1 MRLKMKI
8 KIPAENYESLSRKI
22 TALNNKAEKL
32 GLEEI
37 TLDIQYAIGVAI
49 PDPKNKGQ
57 FKEEEYFQIEVLGE
71 PPVLD
76 GWKFV
81 GIIEPTP
88 LGNLLIEIRND
99 YPIPDKYRHTDL
111 CDCEHCGVKRD
122 RNTAFVVMNEE
133 TKEFLQ
139 VGRVCLKSYTSDTD
153 PKNIAL
159 YESFF
164 KLRDFETKIPSERM
178 KHMYSSE
185 NVLTFFMKGI
195 ELYPERRSNMLMLA
209 TGNFSHMSVGHDYY
223 NEMVKIRRD
232 IYAHLDDAAYKTA
245 ADFKESILALDDTN
259 NNRIWNY
266 KVVLQEKYTA
276 NPHMVIESVE
286 FKEAYDNRMTL
297 EAKRL
302 AEQMDRMKAREELLE
317 KKKARTTVGVEGEKG
332 VFHVRL
338 EKEPRFIPNDFNGTM
353 LYVFRD
359 KDDNNL
365 SCFHGGKDLFTEE
378 EEKKMIEDKTM
389 FYLQGTVK
397 SFSKYDD
404 EPQTMLKLIKNLGLE
419 PPMDKPKKVKKNTNS
434 I

>member
-1 MRLKMKI
+1 MKI

-32 GLEEI
+32 GLDEI
-37 TLDIQYAIGVAI
+37 TLDIEYAIGVAT
-49 PDPKNKGQ
+49 PDKKVPGKFDEQ
-57 FKEEEYFQIEVLGE
+57 EYFQIEVLGE

-81 GIIEPTP
+81 GIIEPTE
-88 LGNLLIEIRND
+88 LGNLLIEIRRD

-164 KLRDFETKIPSERM
+164 KLREFETIDRSARVKPVYHSEQ
-178 KHMYSSE
+178 
-185 NVLTFFMKGI
+185 VLAFFMKGM
-195 ELYPERRSNMLMLA
+195 ELYPQYRSHMLNLA
-209 TGNFSHMSVGHDYY
+209 TGNYGYESRGHDFY
-223 NEMVKIRRD
+223 NELAQIRRD
-232 IYAHLDDAAYKTA
+232 ISSQLDDAAYKKA
-245 ADFKESILALDDTN
+245 ADFKADILALDDTN
-259 NNRIWNY
+259 NNRLWNY

-286 FKEAYDNRMTL
+286 FKEAYDRQMTL

-302 AEQMDRMKAREELLE
+302 AEQMERMKAREELLE
-317 KKKARTTVGVEGEKG
+317 KKKLRTTVGVEGEKG
-332 VFHVRL
+332 IFHVRL
-338 EKEPRFIPNDFNGTM
+338 DRESKYIPNDFNGSI

-359 KDDNNL
+359 KDDNNI

-378 EEKKMIEDKTM
+378 EEKQMIENKTM

-419 PPMDKPKKVKKNTNS
+419 PPIEKPKKVKKNKAE

>member
-1 MRLKMKI
+1 MKI

-32 GLEEI
+32 GLDEI
-37 TLDIQYAIGVAI
+37 KLDIKYAIGEAI
-49 PDPKNKGQ
+49 PDKKVEGKFNEQ
-57 FKEEEYFQIEVLGE
+57 EYFQIEVLGE

-81 GIIEPTP
+81 GIIEPTE
-88 LGNLLIEIRND
+88 LGNLLIEIKPD

-133 TKEFLQ
+133 TKQFLQ

-164 KLRDFETKIPSERM
+164 KLRDFETKIHSERV
-178 KHMYSSE
+178 KSVYSSE
-185 NVLTFFMKGI
+185 NVLAFYMKGI
-195 ELYPERRSNMLMLA
+195 ELYPEKRSNMLMLA
-209 TGNFSHMSVGHDYY
+209 IGNFSPLSVGHDYY
-223 NEMVKIRRD
+223 NELVKVRRD
-232 IYAHLDDAAYKTA
+232 IYVHMDDEAYKKA
-245 ADFKESILALDDTN
+245 NDFKNSILALDDTN

-266 KVVLQEKYTA
+266 KVVMQEKYTA
-276 NPHMVIESVE
+276 NPHILIESLE
-286 FKEAYDNRMTL
+286 FKEAYDKRMTL
-297 EAKRL
+297 EAKRM
-302 AEQMDRMKAREELLE
+302 AEQVERIQAREELLE
-317 KKKARTTVGVEGEKG
+317 KKKSRTTVGVEGEKG
-332 VFHVRL
+332 VFHVRV
-338 EKEPRFIPNDFNGTM
+338 ERSKFVPNDFNGSI

-365 SCFHGGKDLFTEE
+365 SCFHGGKELFTEE
-378 EEKKMIEDKTM
+378 DEKKMIEDKTM

>member
-1 MRLKMKI
+1 MKI

-32 GLEEI
+32 GLDEI
-37 TLDIQYAIGVAI
+37 TLDIQYSIGEAT
-49 PDPKNKGQ
+49 PDKKVPGQ
-57 FKEEEYFQIEVLGE
+57 FNEQEYFQIEVLGE

-81 GIIEPTP
+81 GIIEPTE
-88 LGNLLIEIRND
+88 LGNLLIEIKPD

-111 CDCEHCGVKRD
+111 CDCEHCGIKRD

-133 TKEFLQ
+133 TKQFLQ

-164 KLRDFETKIPSERM
+164 KLRNFETKLHGERY
-178 KHMYSSE
+178 KPMYSSE
-185 NVLTFFMKGI
+185 NVLTFFLKGI
-195 ELYPERRSNMLMLA
+195 EMYPEKRSNMLTMA
-209 TGNFSHMSVGHDYY
+209 IGNFSQISVGHDYY
-223 NEMVKIRRD
+223 NELVKTRRD
-232 IYAHLDDAAYKTA
+232 IYANIDDAAYKKA
-245 ADFKESILALDDTN
+245 AHFKASLLALDDTN
-259 NNRIWNY
+259 NNRLWNY
-266 KVVLQEKYTA
+266 KVVLQEKYTS
-276 NPHMVIESVE
+276 NPYMVIESVE

-297 EAKRL
+297 ETKRL
-302 AEQMDRMKAREELLE
+302 AEQMERMKAKEDLLE
-317 KKKARTTVGVEGEKG
+317 KKKSRTTVGVEGEKG

-338 EKEPRFIPNDFNGTM
+338 EKAKFVSNQFNGYI

-365 SCFHGGKDLFTEE
+365 TCFHGGKELFTEE
-378 EEKKMIEDKTM
+378 QEKKMIDEKTM

-397 SFSKYDD
+397 EFSKYND
-404 EPQTMLKLIKNLGLE
+404 EAQTMLKLIKNIGPELLE
-419 PPMDKPKKVKKNTNS
+419 DKPKKVKKNTNS